1 MVKKILKKVIYLK
14 SGSDNIISI
23 CRDKISSFG
32 DKYPRYIE
40 YVDSVIINNYESID
54 TIKFKDINPII
65 TITINSEVQYR
76 VEYKGDPNDFLKS
89 IIREEK
95 LKDLLK

>member
-1 MVKKILKKVIYLK
+1 MIYLK
-14 SGSDNIISI
+14 SESDNIVSI
-23 CRDKISSFG
+23 CRDKISSSG

-40 YVDSVIINNYESID
+40 YVDSVIINNYQSID

>member
-23 CRDKISSFG
+23 CRDKISSSG
-32 DKYPRYIE
+32 
-40 YVDSVIINNYESID
+40 D
-54 TIKFKDINPII
+54 TIV
-65 TITINSEVQYR
+65 NSEIQYR
-76 VEYKGDPNDFLKS
+76 VEYKGDPNNFLKT

-95 LKDLLK
+95 LNDLLK

>member
-1 MVKKILKKVIYLK
+1 MEKKILKRVIYLK

-23 CRDKISSFG
+23 CRDKISNSG
-32 DKYPRYIE
+32 DTYPRYIE
-40 YVDSVIINNYESID
+40 YVESIIINKYDSID
-54 TIKFKDINPII
+54 TMIFKDINSLI
-65 TITINSEVQYR
+65 TITVNSEIQYK

>member
-1 MVKKILKKVIYLK
+1 MIYLK
-14 SGSDNIISI
+14 SESDNIVSI

-40 YVDSVIINNYESID
+40 YVESVIINKYDSID
-54 TIKFKDINPII
+54 TTKFKDINSLI
-65 TITINSEVQYR
+65 TITINSQIQYR
-76 VEYKGDPNDFLKS
+76 VEYKNDPNDFLKS

>member
-54 TIKFKDINPII
+54 TIKDINPII

>member
-1 MVKKILKKVIYLK
+1 M
-14 SGSDNIISI
+14 
-23 CRDKISSFG
+23 
-32 DKYPRYIE
+32 
-40 YVDSVIINNYESID
+40 ESID